1 MNRFVA
7 ANTRRLQIPLTIV
20 GGPKGAGKTT
30 LLRQLLTSSEGR
42 RIAVAFDHGVA
53 SSPSSARVE
62 SMDCASLELSQ
73 GAWRLAPDG
82 DVGTALAALHSTREQ
97 PLPDHVIVEASASAS
112 PLRMAGY
119 TFLPGFRPGGMIV
132 VVSASEIKWM
142 CDEGTEPDSLFGDQL
157 RHAELLLLNR
167 MDELRVSA
175 RPAVRRW
182 LQLRAGR
189 ARLIETEHSCV
200 PMAMILGADR
210 DHVPRNAIHAQW
222 SPYFSVSAEA
232 HQQRVFHPR
241 NSEDFRSWLLSSE
254 HPIDGRAFRDWARTL
269 PDSVVRGDGVLRML
283 GEPSHQFRFEC
294 CGRRWSLSRGEPW
307 GPTATPTSWV
317 SLVGFASRVT
327 GGKAQNE
334 ITDSSG
340 IEAPAPKHHFRP
352 PLWRSPSEQR
362 FGDQP

>member
-7 ANTRRLQIPLTIV
+7 ANTRRQQIPLTIV

-30 LLRQLLTSSEGR
+30 LLRHLLTNSEGR
-42 RIAVAFDHGVA
+42 RIAVAFDQGVA
-53 SSPSSARVE
+53 ASSHSEVVGNTEAN
-62 SMDCASLELSQ
+62 ALELITER
-73 GAWRLAPDG
+73 WCLAPDG
-82 DVGTALAALHSTREQ
+82 DVGTALAALRSRREC
-97 PLPDHVIVEASASAS
+97 PLPDHVVVEASASAS

-132 VVSASEIKWM
+132 VVRASEIKWM
-142 CDEGTEPDSLFGDQL
+142 CDEGTEPETLFSDQL
-157 RHAELLLLNR
+157 RHAELLLLNH
-167 MDELRVSA
+167 MDELRASA

-189 ARLIETEHSCV
+189 ARLIETERSFV

-232 HQQRVFHPR
+232 HQQRVLHPR
-241 NSEDFRSWLLSSE
+241 NGDDYRSWLLSSE

-269 PDSVVRGDGVLRML
+269 PDSVVRGDGVLRLL
-283 GEPSHQFRFEC
+283 GEPSHQFRFES
-294 CGRRWSLSRGEPW
+294 CGRRWSLARGEPW
-307 GPTATPTSWV
+307 DTATPPTSWV

-340 IEAPAPKHHFRP
+340 REAPAPKHHFRP

-362 FGDQP
+362 FGDQA